1 MLTER
6 FVERAEKLVKMG
18 MKCGVSWGKK
28 VEDMP
33 LNAEKLC
40 ESGICFVCQ

>member
-6 FVERAEKLVKMG
+6 TVEKAEKLVKMG
-18 MKCGVSWGKK
+18 MKCGVSWGK